1 MPELPEVEHVRQG
14 LAASIVGARV
24 RRVRVHRRDVIVTD
38 GDPPG
43 GFSRS
48 RRTTDAAPRR
58 VRSSELLGGDEI
70 RDVLRHG
77 KQLAIVGASGR
88 VVCVH
93 LGMTGRV
100 LVGAESG
107 MTHEHVR
114 WTLEDGT
121 RLSFCDARRFGGL
134 WCYDSEAS
142 LRSARWDAL
151 GPDALHVT
159 AKMLQRVFASR
170 ARPIKAVLLD
180 QTLVA
185 GLGNIYVDESLFAS
199 GILPTRMARDVTDG
213 ESRDL
218 ARHAR
223 RILRRAIR
231 AGGSTLRD
239 FVGVE
244 GQKGGYRLRHI
255 VYGRAGQP
263 CRRCRTT
270 LESDQVGQRTTV
282 WCPSCQT

>member
-24 RRVRVHRRDVIVTD
+24 RRVRVQRRDVIMTV

-48 RRTTDAAPRR
+48 RGVSGGAPRR
-58 VRSSELLGGDEI
+58 VPPRELLCGDDICEVI
-70 RDVLRHG
+70 RHG
-77 KQLAIVGASGR
+77 KQLAIVGATGR

-93 LGMTGRV
+93 LGMTGRM
-100 LVGAESG
+100 LVGANGS
-107 MTHEHVR
+107 MAHEHVR

-134 WCYDSEAS
+134 WCFESEAT
-142 LRSARWDAL
+142 LRRARWDAL
-151 GPDALHVT
+151 GPDALGVT
-159 AKMLQRVFASR
+159 AKVLRRVCAGR
-170 ARPIKAVLLD
+170 VRPIKAVLLD
-180 QTLVA
+180 QTLLA
-185 GLGNIYVDESLFAS
+185 GLGNIYVDESLFAA
-199 GILPTRMARDVTDG
+199 GILPTRLARDVTED
-213 ESRDL
+213 ECRDL

-231 AGGSTLRD
+231 SGGSTLRD

-244 GQKGGYRLRHI
+244 GQQGGYRLRHT

-263 CRRCRTT
+263 CRRCGAA

-282 WCPSCQT
+282 WCASCQR